1 VYDVFIVDKEILIE
15 TLRDLKENRRLS
27 SESEAIIKP
36 LVGGKYLFPFS
47 FVEASSTFSSRI
59 DDCYSKGKTV
69 VANFCD
75 CDLECSILFP
85 PSENDWVDG
94 LKKGDEFESEVKV
107 LALDN
112 LYQRVIFGQDFQAN
126 DEVTEVTEGIEKE
139 NEKLRSIGAVD
150 TERGEKSESGDNKE
164 KEIVSDLGNDEKII
178 AIQKKIPS
186 IAVPENLTEVG
197 SDQSQAVREKSL
209 DAEEEKVLEPRTI
222 VKDKR
227 ENPKLSDL
235 KISKKNTNRN
245 ISNKSKKE
253 KFKTV
258 ENPPPI
264 PSLKVQKKAREI
276 DFRELERIR
285 DKRYENGAA
294 SLTDEEN
301 ELLSLAKA
309 RSKLL
314 SIQAAN
320 SSNSERTSRKRNPRS
335 LKKADENMVT
345 LGCRG
350 IFGVIFGLFGLQA
363 FVQGSGIVA
372 IITIAIAWYL
382 LNPII
387 KKFKEN

>member
-1 VYDVFIVDKEILIE
+1 MYDIFIVDKEILIE

-27 SESEAIIKP
+27 SESEAIMKP
-36 LVGGKYLFPFS
+36 LVGGKYLFTFS
-47 FVEASSTFSSRI
+47 FIEASSTFSSRL
-59 DDCYSKGKTV
+59 DDSYSNGKTV
-69 VANFCD
+69 VANFGD
-75 CDLECSILFP
+75 CGLECSVLFP
-85 PSENDWVDG
+85 SSENEWVDG

-112 LYQRVIFGQDFQAN
+112 LYQRVIFGQDFVSNAGIN
-126 DEVTEVTEGIEKE
+126 KEVEEE
-139 NEKLRSIGAVD
+139 NEKLKSIDTVD
-150 TERGEKSESGDNKE
+150 TERGEKSESEDSEE
-164 KEIVSDLGNDEKII
+164 KENVSALGNEEKTE
-178 AIQKKIPS
+178 AIEEEITS
-186 IAVPENLTEVG
+186 VAVPRNLTEVG
-197 SDQSQAVREKSL
+197 SDQSQVVREKSL
-209 DAEEEKVLEPRTI
+209 NAEEEKVLEPQTI

-227 ENPKLSDL
+227 EKPKLSDL
-235 KISKKNTNRN
+235 KVSRKNTDSN

-253 KFKTV
+253 KFKTK

-335 LKKADENMVT
+335 LKKTDENMVT

>member
-1 VYDVFIVDKEILIE
+1 MYDIFIVDKEILIE

-27 SESEAIIKP
+27 SESEAIMKP
-36 LVGGKYLFPFS
+36 LVGGKYLFTFS
-47 FVEASSTFSSRI
+47 FIEASSTFSSRL
-59 DDCYSKGKTV
+59 DDSYSNGKTV
-69 VANFCD
+69 VANFGD
-75 CDLECSILFP
+75 CGLECSVLFP
-85 PSENDWVDG
+85 SSENEWVDG

-112 LYQRVIFGQDFQAN
+112 LYQRVIFGQDFVSNAGIN
-126 DEVTEVTEGIEKE
+126 KEVEEE
-139 NEKLRSIGAVD
+139 NEKLKSIDTVD
-150 TERGEKSESGDNKE
+150 TERGEKSESGDSEE
-164 KEIVSDLGNDEKII
+164 KENVSALGNEEKTE
-178 AIQKKIPS
+178 AIEEEITS
-186 IAVPENLTEVG
+186 VAVPGNLTEVG
-197 SDQSQAVREKSL
+197 SDQSQVVREKSL
-209 DAEEEKVLEPRTI
+209 NAEEEKVLEPQTI

-227 ENPKLSDL
+227 EKPKLSDL
-235 KISKKNTNRN
+235 KVSRKNKDSN

-253 KFKTV
+253 KFKTK

-276 DFRELERIR
+276 DFREFERIR
-285 DKRYENGAA
+285 DKRYENGAS

-320 SSNSERTSRKRNPRS
+320 SSNSERTSRKRNPKS
-335 LKKADENMVT
+335 LKKVDENMVT
-345 LGCRG
+345 MGCRG
-350 IFGVIFGLFGLQA
+350 TFGVIFGIFGLQA
-363 FVQGSGIVA
+363 FFQGSVIFA

-387 KKFKEN
+387 KKFKED

>member
-1 VYDVFIVDKEILIE
+1 MYDVFKVDKEILIE

-27 SESEAIIKP
+27 SESEAIMKP

-47 FVEASSTFSSRI
+47 FVEASSTFSSRL
-59 DDCYSKGKTV
+59 DDSYSKGKTV
-69 VANFCD
+69 VANFWD

-85 PSENDWVDG
+85 PSENEWVDG

-126 DEVTEVTEGIEKE
+126 DEVTEGTEEE

-150 TERGEKSESGDNKE
+150 RERGEKSESGDNEE
-164 KEIVSDLGNDEKII
+164 KEIVSDLGNDEKTK
-178 AIQKKIPS
+178 AIQEEITS
-186 IAVPENLTEVG
+186 VAVPENLTEVG
-197 SDQSQAVREKSL
+197 SEQSQVVKEKSL
-209 DAEEEKVLEPRTI
+209 DAEEEKVLEPHTI

-235 KISKKNTNRN
+235 KVTRKKTNRN
-245 ISNKSKKE
+245 TSNKSKKE
-253 KFKTV
+253 KFKTK

-285 DKRYENGAA
+285 DKRYEDGAA

-314 SIQAAN
+314 SIQTAN
-320 SSNSERTSRKRNPRS
+320 SSNSERTLRKRNPRS
-335 LKKADENMVT
+335 LKKEDENMVT
-345 LGCRG
+345 MGCRG

-363 FVQGSGIVA
+363 FFRGSGIVA

>member
-1 VYDVFIVDKEILIE
+1 VYDVFKVDKEILIE

-27 SESEAIIKP
+27 SESEAIMKP

-47 FVEASSTFSSRI
+47 FVEASSTFSSRL
-59 DDCYSKGKTV
+59 DDSYSKGKTV
-69 VANFCD
+69 VANFWD

-85 PSENDWVDG
+85 PSENEWVDG

-126 DEVTEVTEGIEKE
+126 DEVTEGTEEE

-150 TERGEKSESGDNKE
+150 RERGEKSETGDNEE
-164 KEIVSDLGNDEKII
+164 KEIVSDLGNDEKTK
-178 AIQKKIPS
+178 AIQEEITS
-186 IAVPENLTEVG
+186 VAVPENLSEVG
-197 SDQSQAVREKSL
+197 SEQSQVVKEKSL

-235 KISKKNTNRN
+235 KVTRKKTNRN

-253 KFKTV
+253 KFKTE

-285 DKRYENGAA
+285 DKRYEDGAA

-320 SSNSERTSRKRNPRS
+320 SSNSERTSRKRNPQS
-335 LKKADENMVT
+335 IKKADENMVT
-345 LGCRG
+345 MGCRG

-363 FVQGSGIVA
+363 FFRGSGIVA

>member
-1 VYDVFIVDKEILIE
+1 VYDIFIVDKEILIE

-27 SESEAIIKP
+27 SESEAIMKP
-36 LVGGKYLFPFS
+36 LVGGKYLFTFS
-47 FVEASSTFSSRI
+47 FIEASSTFSSRL
-59 DDCYSKGKTV
+59 DDSYSNGKTV
-69 VANFCD
+69 VANFGD
-75 CDLECSILFP
+75 CGLECSVLFP
-85 PSENDWVDG
+85 SSENEWVDG

-112 LYQRVIFGQDFQAN
+112 LYQRVIFGQDFVSNAGIN
-126 DEVTEVTEGIEKE
+126 KEVEEE
-139 NEKLRSIGAVD
+139 NEKLKSIDTVD
-150 TERGEKSESGDNKE
+150 TERGEKSESGDSEE
-164 KEIVSDLGNDEKII
+164 KENVSALGNEEKTE
-178 AIQKKIPS
+178 AIEEEITS
-186 IAVPENLTEVG
+186 VAVPGNLTEVG
-197 SDQSQAVREKSL
+197 SDQSQVVREKSL
-209 DAEEEKVLEPRTI
+209 NAEEEKVLEPQTI

-235 KISKKNTNRN
+235 KVSRKNTDSN

-253 KFKTV
+253 KFKTK

-320 SSNSERTSRKRNPRS
+320 SSNSERTSRKRNPKS
-335 LKKADENMVT
+335 LKKVDENMVT
-345 LGCRG
+345 MGCRG
-350 IFGVIFGLFGLQA
+350 TFGVIFGIFGLQA
-363 FVQGSGIVA
+363 FFQGSVIFA
-372 IITIAIAWYL
+372 IITISIAWYL

-387 KKFKEN
+387 KKFKED

>member
-1 VYDVFIVDKEILIE
+1 MYDVFKVDKEILIE

-27 SESEAIIKP
+27 SESEAIMKP

-47 FVEASSTFSSRI
+47 FVEASSTFSSRL
-59 DDCYSKGKTV
+59 DDSYSKGKTV
-69 VANFCD
+69 VANFWD

-85 PSENDWVDG
+85 PSENEWVDG

-126 DEVTEVTEGIEKE
+126 DEVTEGTEEE

-150 TERGEKSESGDNKE
+150 RERGEKSESGDNEE
-164 KEIVSDLGNDEKII
+164 KEIVSDLGNDEKTK
-178 AIQKKIPS
+178 AIQEEITS
-186 IAVPENLTEVG
+186 VAVPENLSEVG
-197 SDQSQAVREKSL
+197 SEQSQVVKEKSL

-235 KISKKNTNRN
+235 KVTRKKTNRN

-253 KFKTV
+253 KFKTE

-285 DKRYENGAA
+285 DKRYEDGAA

-320 SSNSERTSRKRNPRS
+320 SSNSERTSRKRNPQS
-335 LKKADENMVT
+335 IKKADENMVT
-345 LGCRG
+345 MGCRG

-363 FVQGSGIVA
+363 FFQGSGIVA

>member
-1 VYDVFIVDKEILIE
+1 MYDVFKVDKEILIE

-27 SESEAIIKP
+27 SESEAIMKP

-47 FVEASSTFSSRI
+47 FVEASSTFSSRL
-59 DDCYSKGKTV
+59 DDSYSKGKTV
-69 VANFCD
+69 VANFWD

-85 PSENDWVDG
+85 PSENEWVDG

-126 DEVTEVTEGIEKE
+126 DEVTEGTEEE

-150 TERGEKSESGDNKE
+150 RERGEKSETGDNEE
-164 KEIVSDLGNDEKII
+164 KEIVSDLGNDEKTK
-178 AIQKKIPS
+178 AIQEEITS
-186 IAVPENLTEVG
+186 VAVPENLSEVG
-197 SDQSQAVREKSL
+197 SEQSQVVKEKSL

-235 KISKKNTNRN
+235 KVTRKKTNRN

-253 KFKTV
+253 KFKTE

-285 DKRYENGAA
+285 DKRYEDGAA

-320 SSNSERTSRKRNPRS
+320 SSNSERTSRKRNPQS
-335 LKKADENMVT
+335 IKKADENMVT
-345 LGCRG
+345 MGCRG

-363 FVQGSGIVA
+363 FFRGSGIVA

>member
-1 VYDVFIVDKEILIE
+1 MYDVFKVDKEILIE

-27 SESEAIIKP
+27 SESEAIMKP

-47 FVEASSTFSSRI
+47 FVEASSTFSSRL
-59 DDCYSKGKTV
+59 DDSYSKGKTV
-69 VANFCD
+69 VANFWD

-85 PSENDWVDG
+85 PSENEWVDG

-126 DEVTEVTEGIEKE
+126 DEVTEGTEEE

-150 TERGEKSESGDNKE
+150 RERGEKSESGDNEE
-164 KEIVSDLGNDEKII
+164 KEIVSDLGNDEKTK
-178 AIQKKIPS
+178 AIQEEITS
-186 IAVPENLTEVG
+186 VAVPENLSEVG
-197 SDQSQAVREKSL
+197 SEQSQVVKEKSL

-235 KISKKNTNRN
+235 KVSRKKTNRN

-253 KFKTV
+253 KFKTE

-285 DKRYENGAA
+285 DKRYEDGAA

-320 SSNSERTSRKRNPRS
+320 SSNSERTSRKRNPQS
-335 LKKADENMVT
+335 IKKADENMVT
-345 LGCRG
+345 MGCRG

-363 FVQGSGIVA
+363 FFQGSGIVA

>member
-1 VYDVFIVDKEILIE
+1 MYDVFIVDKEILIE

-27 SESEAIIKP
+27 SESEAIMKP
-36 LVGGKYLFPFS
+36 LVGGKYLLPFS
-47 FVEASSTFSSRI
+47 FVEASSTFSSRL
-59 DDCYSKGKTV
+59 DDSYSNGKTV

-85 PSENDWVDG
+85 SSENEWVDG
-94 LKKGDEFESEVKV
+94 LKKGDEFESEVKI

-126 DEVTEVTEGIEKE
+126 DEVTEGIGEE
-139 NEKLRSIGAVD
+139 NEKLRSIGSVD
-150 TERGEKSESGDNKE
+150 TERREKSESRDNKE
-164 KEIVSDLGNDEKII
+164 KEIVSDLGKDEKTK
-178 AIQKKIPS
+178 AIQKEIPS
-186 IAVPENLTEVG
+186 VAVPENLTEVG
-197 SDQSQAVREKSL
+197 SDQSQVVREKSL

-235 KISKKNTNRN
+235 KVSKKITNKN
-245 ISNKSKKE
+245 ISNKSQKE
-253 KFKTV
+253 KFKTKQ
-258 ENPPPI
+258 NPPPI

-285 DKRYENGAA
+285 DKRYEDGAA

-320 SSNSERTSRKRNPRS
+320 SSNSERTSRKRTTRS

-345 LGCRG
+345 MGCRG

-363 FVQGSGIVA
+363 FFRGSGIVA

-382 LNPII
+382 CNPII
-387 KKFKEN
+387 KKLKEN

>member
-1 VYDVFIVDKEILIE
+1 MYDVFIVDKEILIE

-47 FVEASSTFSSRI
+47 FVEASSTFSSRL
-59 DDCYSKGKTV
+59 DDSYSNGKTV

-85 PSENDWVDG
+85 SSENEWVDG
-94 LKKGDEFESEVKV
+94 LKKGDEFESEVKI

-126 DEVTEVTEGIEKE
+126 DEVTEGIEEE

-150 TERGEKSESGDNKE
+150 TERREKSESVDNKE
-164 KEIVSDLGNDEKII
+164 KEIVSDLGNDEKTIF
-178 AIQKKIPS
+178 IQKKIPS

-197 SDQSQAVREKSL
+197 SDQSQAVRDKSL

-335 LKKADENMVT
+335 LKKTDENMVT

-363 FVQGSGIVA
+363 FFQGSGIVA

>member
-1 VYDVFIVDKEILIE
+1 MYDIFIVDKEILIE

-27 SESEAIIKP
+27 SESEAIMKP
-36 LVGGKYLFPFS
+36 LVGGKYLFTFS
-47 FVEASSTFSSRI
+47 FIEASSTFSSRL
-59 DDCYSKGKTV
+59 DDSYSNGKTV
-69 VANFCD
+69 VANFGD
-75 CDLECSILFP
+75 CGLECSVLFP
-85 PSENDWVDG
+85 SSENEWVDG

-112 LYQRVIFGQDFQAN
+112 LYQRVIFGQDFVSNAGIN
-126 DEVTEVTEGIEKE
+126 KEVEEE
-139 NEKLRSIGAVD
+139 NEKLKSIDTVD
-150 TERGEKSESGDNKE
+150 TERGEKSESEDSEE
-164 KEIVSDLGNDEKII
+164 KENVSALGNEEKTE
-178 AIQKKIPS
+178 AIEEEITS
-186 IAVPENLTEVG
+186 VAVPGNLTEVG
-197 SDQSQAVREKSL
+197 SDQSQVVREKSL

-235 KISKKNTNRN
+235 KVSKKNTNRN
-245 ISNKSKKE
+245 ISNK
-253 KFKTV
+253 FKT
-258 ENPPPI
+258 EDNPPPI

-285 DKRYENGAA
+285 DKRYENGAS

-320 SSNSERTSRKRNPRS
+320 SSNSERTSRKRNPKS
-335 LKKADENMVT
+335 LKKVDENMVT
-345 LGCRG
+345 MGCRG
-350 IFGVIFGLFGLQA
+350 TFGVIFGIFGLQA
-363 FVQGSGIVA
+363 FFQGSVIFA

-387 KKFKEN
+387 KKFKED

>member
-1 VYDVFIVDKEILIE
+1 MYDIFIVDKEILIE

-27 SESEAIIKP
+27 SESEAIMKP
-36 LVGGKYLFPFS
+36 LVGGKYLFTFS
-47 FVEASSTFSSRI
+47 FIEASSTFSSRL
-59 DDCYSKGKTV
+59 DDSYSNGKTV
-69 VANFCD
+69 VANFGD
-75 CDLECSILFP
+75 CGLECSVLFP
-85 PSENDWVDG
+85 SSENEWVDG

-112 LYQRVIFGQDFQAN
+112 LYQRVIFGQDFVSNAGIN
-126 DEVTEVTEGIEKE
+126 KEVEEE
-139 NEKLRSIGAVD
+139 NEKLKSIDTVD
-150 TERGEKSESGDNKE
+150 TERGEKSESEDSEE
-164 KEIVSDLGNDEKII
+164 KENVSALGNEEKTE
-178 AIQKKIPS
+178 AIEEEITS
-186 IAVPENLTEVG
+186 VAVPGNLTEVG
-197 SDQSQAVREKSL
+197 SDQSQVVREKSL
-209 DAEEEKVLEPRTI
+209 NAEEEKVLEPQTI

-235 KISKKNTNRN
+235 KVSRKNTDSN

-253 KFKTV
+253 KFKTK

-320 SSNSERTSRKRNPRS
+320 SSNSERTSRKRNPKS
-335 LKKADENMVT
+335 LKKVDENMVT
-345 LGCRG
+345 MGCRG
-350 IFGVIFGLFGLQA
+350 TFGVIFGIFGLQA
-363 FVQGSGIVA
+363 FFQGSVIFA

-387 KKFKEN
+387 KKFKED

>member
-27 SESEAIIKP
+27 SESEAIMKP
-36 LVGGKYLFPFS
+36 LVGGKYLLPFS
-47 FVEASSTFSSRI
+47 FVEASSTFSSRL
-59 DDCYSKGKTV
+59 DDSYSNGKTV

-85 PSENDWVDG
+85 SSENEWVDG
-94 LKKGDEFESEVKV
+94 LKKGDEFESEVKI

-126 DEVTEVTEGIEKE
+126 DEVTEGIGEE
-139 NEKLRSIGAVD
+139 NEKLRSIGSVD
-150 TERGEKSESGDNKE
+150 TERREKSESRDNKE
-164 KEIVSDLGNDEKII
+164 KEIVSDLGKDEKTK
-178 AIQKKIPS
+178 AIQKEIPS
-186 IAVPENLTEVG
+186 VAVPENLTEVG
-197 SDQSQAVREKSL
+197 SDQSQVVREKSL

-235 KISKKNTNRN
+235 KVSKKITNKN
-245 ISNKSKKE
+245 ISNKSQKE
-253 KFKTV
+253 KFKTKQ
-258 ENPPPI
+258 NPPPI

-285 DKRYENGAA
+285 DKRYEDGAA

-320 SSNSERTSRKRNPRS
+320 SSNSERTSRKRTTRS

-345 LGCRG
+345 MGCRG

-363 FVQGSGIVA
+363 FFRGSGIVA

-382 LNPII
+382 CNPII
-387 KKFKEN
+387 KKLKEN

>member
-1 VYDVFIVDKEILIE
+1 VYDIFIVDKEILIE

-27 SESEAIIKP
+27 SESEAIMKP
-36 LVGGKYLFPFS
+36 LVGGKYLFTFS
-47 FVEASSTFSSRI
+47 FIEASSTFSSRL
-59 DDCYSKGKTV
+59 DDSYSNGKTV
-69 VANFCD
+69 VANFGD
-75 CDLECSILFP
+75 CGLECSVLFP
-85 PSENDWVDG
+85 SSENEWVDG

-112 LYQRVIFGQDFQAN
+112 LYQRVIFGQDFVSNAGIN
-126 DEVTEVTEGIEKE
+126 KEVEEE
-139 NEKLRSIGAVD
+139 NEKLKSIDTVD
-150 TERGEKSESGDNKE
+150 TERGEKSESEDSEE
-164 KEIVSDLGNDEKII
+164 KENVSALGNEEKTE
-178 AIQKKIPS
+178 AIEEEITS
-186 IAVPENLTEVG
+186 VAVPRNLTEVG
-197 SDQSQAVREKSL
+197 SDQSQVVREKSL
-209 DAEEEKVLEPRTI
+209 NAEEEKVLEPQTI

-227 ENPKLSDL
+227 EKPKLSDL
-235 KISKKNTNRN
+235 KVSRKNTDSN

-253 KFKTV
+253 KFKTK

-320 SSNSERTSRKRNPRS
+320 SSNSERTSRKRNPKS
-335 LKKADENMVT
+335 LKKVDENMVT
-345 LGCRG
+345 MGCRG
-350 IFGVIFGLFGLQA
+350 TFGVIFGIFGLQA
-363 FVQGSGIVA
+363 FFQGSVIFA

-387 KKFKEN
+387 KKFKED

>member
-1 VYDVFIVDKEILIE
+1 
-15 TLRDLKENRRLS
+15 
-27 SESEAIIKP
+27 
-36 LVGGKYLFPFS
+36 
-47 FVEASSTFSSRI
+47 
-59 DDCYSKGKTV
+59 V

-85 PSENDWVDG
+85 PSENEWVDG

-107 LALDN
+107 LGLDN

-126 DEVTEVTEGIEKE
+126 DEVTEGIEEE
-139 NEKLRSIGAVD
+139 NEKLRSVGAVD

-164 KEIVSDLGNDEKII
+164 KEIVSDLGNDEKTK
-178 AIQKKIPS
+178 AIQKEIPS
-186 IAVPENLTEVG
+186 VAVPENLAEVG
-197 SDQSQAVREKSL
+197 SDQTQVVREKSL
-209 DAEEEKVLEPRTI
+209 DAEEEKVLESRTI

-235 KISKKNTNRN
+235 KVSKKNTNRN
-245 ISNKSKKE
+245 ISNK
-253 KFKTV
+253 FKTE

-320 SSNSERTSRKRNPRS
+320 SSNSERTSRKRNPKS
-335 LKKADENMVT
+335 LKKVDENMVT
-345 LGCRG
+345 MGCRG
-350 IFGVIFGLFGLQA
+350 TFGVIFGIFGLQA
-363 FVQGSGIVA
+363 FFQGSVIFA

-387 KKFKEN
+387 KKFKED

>member
-1 VYDVFIVDKEILIE
+1 MDKEILIE

-27 SESEAIIKP
+27 SESEAIMKP

-47 FVEASSTFSSRI
+47 FVEASSTFSSRL
-59 DDCYSKGKTV
+59 DDSYSKGKTV
-69 VANFCD
+69 VANFWD

-85 PSENDWVDG
+85 PSENEWVDG

-126 DEVTEVTEGIEKE
+126 DEVTEGTEEE

-150 TERGEKSESGDNKE
+150 RERGEKSESGDNEE
-164 KEIVSDLGNDEKII
+164 KEIVSDLGNDEKTK
-178 AIQKKIPS
+178 AIQEEITS
-186 IAVPENLTEVG
+186 VAVPENLSEVG
-197 SDQSQAVREKSL
+197 SEQSQVVKEKSL

-235 KISKKNTNRN
+235 KVTRKKTNRN

-253 KFKTV
+253 KFKTE

-285 DKRYENGAA
+285 DKRYEDGAA

-320 SSNSERTSRKRNPRS
+320 SSNSERTSRKRNPQS
-335 LKKADENMVT
+335 IKKADENMVT
-345 LGCRG
+345 MGCRG

-363 FVQGSGIVA
+363 FFRGSGIVA

>member
-1 VYDVFIVDKEILIE
+1 MIYFIVDKEKLIE

-36 LVGGKYLFPFS
+36 LVGGKALLSFS

-59 DDCYSKGKTV
+59 DDSYSKGKTV
-69 VANFCD
+69 VANFLD

-94 LKKGDEFESEVKV
+94 IRKGDEFESEVKV

-126 DEVTEVTEGIEKE
+126 EEVTEGIEEE
-139 NEKLRSIGAVD
+139 NEKLKSIVTVD

-164 KEIVSDLGNDEKII
+164 KEIVSDLGNDEKTKP
-178 AIQKKIPS
+178 IQEDVS
-186 IAVPENLTEVG
+186 LVGVSENVTEEG
-197 SDQSQAVREKSL
+197 SEQSPVVSENSL
-209 DAEEEKVLEPRTI
+209 DGEKEKILEPQEI
-222 VKDKR
+222 DEDKL
-227 ENPKLSDL
+227 ENPKLPDL
-235 KISKKNTNRN
+235 KLTKRDTNRKF
-245 ISNKSKKE
+245 SNKGRKE
-253 KFKTV
+253 KFKT
-258 ENPPPI
+258 EEEPPPI

-276 DFRELERIR
+276 DYRELERIR
-285 DKRYENGAA
+285 DKRYDDGAA

-314 SIQAAN
+314 STQTTN
-320 SSNSERTSRKRNPRS
+320 STNSERSSRKRPSRPQQ
-335 LKKADENMVT
+335 KADENMVT

-350 IFGVIFGLFGLQA
+350 IFGVLFGFCGLQA
-363 FVQGSGIVA
+363 LVQGSGIVA
-372 IITIAIAWYL
+372 IITIGIAWYL

-387 KKFKEN
+387 KKFKED

>member
-1 VYDVFIVDKEILIE
+1 VYDIFIVDKEILIE

-27 SESEAIIKP
+27 SESEAIMKP
-36 LVGGKYLFPFS
+36 LVGGKYLFTFS
-47 FVEASSTFSSRI
+47 FIEASSTFSSRL
-59 DDCYSKGKTV
+59 DDSYSNGKTV
-69 VANFCD
+69 VANFGD
-75 CDLECSILFP
+75 CGLECSVLFP
-85 PSENDWVDG
+85 SSENEWVDG

-112 LYQRVIFGQDFQAN
+112 LYQRVIFGQDFVSNAGIN
-126 DEVTEVTEGIEKE
+126 KEVEEE
-139 NEKLRSIGAVD
+139 NEKLKSIDTVD
-150 TERGEKSESGDNKE
+150 TERGEKSESEDSEE
-164 KEIVSDLGNDEKII
+164 KENVSALGNEEKTE
-178 AIQKKIPS
+178 AIEEEITS
-186 IAVPENLTEVG
+186 VAVPRNLTEVG
-197 SDQSQAVREKSL
+197 SDQSQVVREKSL
-209 DAEEEKVLEPRTI
+209 NAEEEKVLEPQTI

-227 ENPKLSDL
+227 EKPKLSDL
-235 KISKKNTNRN
+235 KVSRKNTDSN

-253 KFKTV
+253 KFKTK

-320 SSNSERTSRKRNPRS
+320 SSNSERTSRKRTTRS

-345 LGCRG
+345 MGCRG

-363 FVQGSGIVA
+363 FFRGSGIVA

-382 LNPII
+382 CNPII
-387 KKFKEN
+387 KKLKEN

>member
-1 VYDVFIVDKEILIE
+1 MDKEILIE

-27 SESEAIIKP
+27 SESEAIMKP

-47 FVEASSTFSSRI
+47 FVEASSTFSSRL
-59 DDCYSKGKTV
+59 DDSYSKGKTV
-69 VANFCD
+69 VANFWD

-85 PSENDWVDG
+85 PSENEWVDG

-126 DEVTEVTEGIEKE
+126 DEVTEGTEEE

-150 TERGEKSESGDNKE
+150 RERGEKSESGDNEE
-164 KEIVSDLGNDEKII
+164 KEIVSDLGNDEKTK
-178 AIQKKIPS
+178 AIQEEITS
-186 IAVPENLTEVG
+186 VAVPENLSEVG
-197 SDQSQAVREKSL
+197 SEQSQVVKEKSL

-235 KISKKNTNRN
+235 KVTRKKTNRN

-253 KFKTV
+253 KFKTE

-285 DKRYENGAA
+285 DKRYEDGAA

-320 SSNSERTSRKRNPRS
+320 SSNAERTSRKRNPQS
-335 LKKADENMVT
+335 IKKADENMVT
-345 LGCRG
+345 MGCRG

-363 FVQGSGIVA
+363 FFQGSGIVA

>member
-1 VYDVFIVDKEILIE
+1 MYDVFKVDKEILIE

-27 SESEAIIKP
+27 SESEAIMKP

-47 FVEASSTFSSRI
+47 FVEASSTFSSRL
-59 DDCYSKGKTV
+59 DDSYSKGKTV
-69 VANFCD
+69 VANFWD

-85 PSENDWVDG
+85 PSENEWVDG

-126 DEVTEVTEGIEKE
+126 DEVTEGTEEE

-150 TERGEKSESGDNKE
+150 RERGEKSESGDNEE
-164 KEIVSDLGNDEKII
+164 KEIVSDLGNDEKTK
-178 AIQKKIPS
+178 AIQEEITS
-186 IAVPENLTEVG
+186 VAVPENLTEVG
-197 SDQSQAVREKSL
+197 SEQSQVVKEKSL
-209 DAEEEKVLEPRTI
+209 DAEEEKVLEPHTI

-235 KISKKNTNRN
+235 KVTRKKTNRN
-245 ISNKSKKE
+245 TSNKSKKE
-253 KFKTV
+253 KFKTK

-285 DKRYENGAA
+285 DKRYEDGAA

-314 SIQAAN
+314 SIQTAN
-320 SSNSERTSRKRNPRS
+320 SSNSERTLRKRNPRS
-335 LKKADENMVT
+335 LKKEDENMVT
-345 LGCRG
+345 MGCRG
-350 IFGVIFGLFGLQA
+350 IFGVIFGIFGLQA
-363 FVQGSGIVA
+363 FFQGSVIVA

-382 LNPII
+382 FNPII
-387 KKFKEN
+387 KKFNEN

>member
-1 VYDVFIVDKEILIE
+1 MYDIFIVDKEILIE

-27 SESEAIIKP
+27 SESEAIMKP
-36 LVGGKYLFPFS
+36 LVGGKYLFTFS
-47 FVEASSTFSSRI
+47 FIEASSTFSSRL
-59 DDCYSKGKTV
+59 DDSYSNGKTV
-69 VANFCD
+69 VANFGD
-75 CDLECSILFP
+75 CGLECSVLFP
-85 PSENDWVDG
+85 SSENEWVDG

-112 LYQRVIFGQDFQAN
+112 LYQRVIFGQDFVSNAGIN
-126 DEVTEVTEGIEKE
+126 KEVEEE
-139 NEKLRSIGAVD
+139 NEKLKSIDTVD
-150 TERGEKSESGDNKE
+150 TERGEKSESGDSEE
-164 KEIVSDLGNDEKII
+164 KENVSALGNEEKTE
-178 AIQKKIPS
+178 AIEEEITS
-186 IAVPENLTEVG
+186 VAVPGNLTEVG
-197 SDQSQAVREKSL
+197 SDQSQVVREKSL
-209 DAEEEKVLEPRTI
+209 NAEEEKVLEPQTI

-235 KISKKNTNRN
+235 KVSRKNTDSN

-253 KFKTV
+253 KFKTK

-320 SSNSERTSRKRNPRS
+320 SSNSERTSRKRNPES
-335 LKKADENMVT
+335 LKKVDENMVT
-345 LGCRG
+345 MGCRG
-350 IFGVIFGLFGLQA
+350 TFGVIFGIFGLQA
-363 FVQGSGIVA
+363 FFQGSVIFA

-387 KKFKEN
+387 KKFKED

>member
-1 VYDVFIVDKEILIE
+1 MYDVFKVDKEILIE

-27 SESEAIIKP
+27 SESEAIMKP

-47 FVEASSTFSSRI
+47 FVEASSTFSSRL
-59 DDCYSKGKTV
+59 DDSYSKGKTV
-69 VANFCD
+69 VANFWD

-85 PSENDWVDG
+85 PSENEWVDG

-126 DEVTEVTEGIEKE
+126 DEVTEGTEEE

-150 TERGEKSESGDNKE
+150 RERGEKSESGDNEE
-164 KEIVSDLGNDEKII
+164 KEIVSDLGNDEKTK
-178 AIQKKIPS
+178 AIQEEITS
-186 IAVPENLTEVG
+186 VAVPENLSEVG
-197 SDQSQAVREKSL
+197 SEQSQVVKEKSL

-235 KISKKNTNRN
+235 KVTRKKTNRN

-253 KFKTV
+253 KFKTE

-285 DKRYENGAA
+285 DKRYEDGAA

-320 SSNSERTSRKRNPRS
+320 SSNSERTSRKRNPQS
-335 LKKADENMVT
+335 IKKADENMVT
-345 LGCRG
+345 MGCRG

-363 FVQGSGIVA
+363 FFQGSGIVA
-372 IITIAIAWYL
+372 IITIASAWYL